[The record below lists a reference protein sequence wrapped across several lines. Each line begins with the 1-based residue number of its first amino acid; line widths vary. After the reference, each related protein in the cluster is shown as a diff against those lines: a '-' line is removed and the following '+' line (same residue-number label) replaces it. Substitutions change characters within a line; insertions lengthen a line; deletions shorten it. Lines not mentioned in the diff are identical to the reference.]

1 MNTTAIFGLS
11 AAMSLIT
18 GIVLASLYILPRLQN
33 THRDDAL
40 TALIIPHAF
49 RFIGL
54 SFLVPGVVSPSLQ
67 ASFATPA
74 AYGDLGA
81 AILALIAVFA
91 LRSKSSLAIPLVW
104 LFNIWGFADL
114 AHAVYEGAIGVG
126 ISPGMLGAAFF
137 IPTVLVPLLFV
148 THVLIFR
155 LLLRSNQPVQSGA
168 TLFSS

>member
-1 MNTTAIFGLS
+1 MRSGSS
-11 AAMSLIT
+11 ASAFWCR
-18 GIVLASLYILPRLQN
+18 AWFHRRCRL
-33 THRDDAL
+33 
-40 TALIIPHAF
+40 
-49 RFIGL
+49 
-54 SFLVPGVVSPSLQ
+54 
-67 ASFATPA
+67 SFATPA